1 MRGVIRGKKQAA
13 RDISGRHAVTHVW
26 DAGEPRLLVCEAREL
41 ASDEKTKQQQQQQQ
55 RDAHHNQHISLTKAT
70 MSETVRG
77 CYSLSACCVQLLVTE

>member
-77 CYSLSACCVQLLVTE
+77 CYSLSARCVPLLETE